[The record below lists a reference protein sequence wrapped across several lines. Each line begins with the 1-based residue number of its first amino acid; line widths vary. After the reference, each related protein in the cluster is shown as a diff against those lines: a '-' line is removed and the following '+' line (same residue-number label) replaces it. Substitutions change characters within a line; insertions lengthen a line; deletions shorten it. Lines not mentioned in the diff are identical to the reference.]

1 MRLSLLALSLLALV
15 ATGCDSGG
23 SSDDDDDGGGGA
35 TASVTVMS
43 QNLYLGGDLFS
54 VADVTEPAGVPPA
67 VAALYAAVEASDPA
81 ARMAAIAAEI
91 VRVDPALVG
100 LQEVTT
106 YAVQS
111 PGDAA
116 TGGTTPATD
125 VTYDFLQLLL
135 DALQAA
141 GADYRVAARNDN
153 ADVELPGTTD
163 GQTFFDVR
171 YRDADV
177 ILARA
182 DITTGTPTQ
191 QSFVSLVTLPVG
203 GVDQTFVRGFLHVP
217 VTVGA
222 LSFTFANTHLEVGGP
237 AEFVQRLQA
246 LELRTAL
253 EAVAGPTVLVGDI
266 NSDGSGAGVSYGL
279 LTADFQDAAPDAG
292 PTCCQD
298 TDLGNETSALQT
310 RIDVILS
317 RGFTRAASAE
327 VVLDEPGDRVGGLWP
342 SDHAGVWAELVA
354 SVGS

>member
-1 MRLSLLALSLLALV
+1 MRLSLLALCALALL
-15 ATGCDSGG
+15 ATGCDS
-23 SSDDDDDGGGGA
+23 DDEDDGGGA

-43 QNLYLGGDLFS
+43 QNLYLGGDIFD
-54 VADVTEPAGVPPA
+54 VAQLTEPADVPPA
-67 VAALYAAVEASDPA
+67 VAQLYATVEASDPA

-91 VRVDPALVG
+91 VRVNPALVG

-116 TGGTTPATD
+116 GGGTTPATD

-135 DALQAA
+135 DALEAA
-141 GADYRVAARNDN
+141 GGDYRVAARADN

-177 ILARA
+177 ILAHA
-182 DITTGTPTQ
+182 DVTTGTPTQ
-191 QSFVSLVTLPVG
+191 QPFASLVSTEVG
-203 GVDQTFVRGFLHVP
+203 GVEQTFVRGFQHVP
-217 VTVGA
+217 ATVGA
-222 LSFTFANTHLEVGGP
+222 LSFTFANTHLEVGAGQL
-237 AEFVQRLQA
+237 EFVQRLQA

-266 NSDGSGAGVSYGL
+266 NSDGSTGGTSYTI

-298 TDLGNETSALQT
+298 GDLRNEASALQT

-317 RGFTRAASAE
+317 RGFARAASAE

-354 SVGS
+354 RAGS